1 MDQLVLVPN
10 DFRDWVPK
18 DHPAHFIDKVVDA
31 FDLSRIRAR
40 CVNKP
45 RGGRPRYCPVMMV
58 KLVLYGYLRNIIS
71 SRKLE
76 AATREDPAVRMLACD
91 SRPDHTTLAEFRR
104 QFLPELSKLS
114 DQVFT
119 MCEEAGIVDGE
130 TFALD
135 GTKVLANAS
144 KHKAMSYDRM
154 PKKQAALTGEIE
166 RLYDEADVVDPQ
178 QPAKYGDGKRE
189 AEIPKDIARRA
200 KRWDRIEEGKR
211 VLKERARERVQAA
224 SDAKRKAYDSRV
236 ALDKAAGRK
245 PRGRKP
251 KFPDPAQAEPEPKDQ
266 YNFTD
271 PDSRIMLDGAT
282 KAYVQAYNAQI
293 VVDRKAQ
300 VIVAAA
306 VTQQANDTNQLIPM
320 LRATKQRL
328 GRIPQIGLA
337 DAGYFSEENVTSP
350 ELAEFDLY
358 IPPGRTKPGAEHGDR
373 PKRAPKSEEATQM
386 REKLKEDTG
395 RQRYAKRKAIV
406 EPAIGQIKE
415 QHGFRRFSLRGI
427 DKVNAE
433 WDIVTTAHNLWKL
446 FRAPSRFSAAPPG

>member
-1 MDQLVLVPN
+1 
-10 DFRDWVPK
+10 
-18 DHPAHFIDKVVDA
+18 
-31 FDLSRIRAR
+31 
-40 CVNKP
+40 
-45 RGGRPRYCPVMMV
+45 
-58 KLVLYGYLRNIIS
+58 
-71 SRKLE
+71 
-76 AATREDPAVRMLACD
+76 MLACD

-114 DQVFT
+114 GQVFT

-154 PKKQAALTGEIE
+154 PKKQAALTREIE

-200 KRWDRIEEGKR
+200 KRWERIEAGKR

-236 ALDKAAGRK
+236 ALEQAAGRM

-282 KAYVQAYNAQI
+282 KAYVQAYNAQS

-350 ELAEFDLY
+350 ELVGVDLY
-358 IPPGRTKPGAEHGDR
+358 IPPGRTKPGAEQGDR
-373 PKRAPKSEEATQM
+373 PKRAPKSEEAARM

-395 RQRYAKRKAIV
+395 RQRYARRKAVV

-433 WDIVTTAHNLWKL
+433 WNIVSTAHNLWKL